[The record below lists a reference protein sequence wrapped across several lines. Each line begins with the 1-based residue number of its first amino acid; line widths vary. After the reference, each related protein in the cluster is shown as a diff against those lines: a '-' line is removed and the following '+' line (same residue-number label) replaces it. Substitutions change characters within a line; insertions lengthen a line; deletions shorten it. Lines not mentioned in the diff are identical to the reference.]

1 MRYKKW
7 NVYSKAPFRG
17 PSQIIEYLGRYT
29 HKVAITAHRIKRID
43 DEYIKFQ
50 YKDYADNG
58 KEKEM
63 TLSHIEFA
71 RRYEQHILPRRFVKF
86 VMRDICPIEV
96 KMNVLQSCIIY

>member
-1 MRYKKW
+1 MEKIYKAHFLKQMYSKFCNSELQIENAEKINSSIESVRYKKW

-17 PSQIIEYLGRYT
+17 PSQIIAYLGRYT

-58 KEKEM
+58 KEK
-63 TLSHIEFA
+63 
-71 RRYEQHILPRRFVKF
+71 K
-86 VMRDICPIEV
+86 
-96 KMNVLQSCIIY
+96 